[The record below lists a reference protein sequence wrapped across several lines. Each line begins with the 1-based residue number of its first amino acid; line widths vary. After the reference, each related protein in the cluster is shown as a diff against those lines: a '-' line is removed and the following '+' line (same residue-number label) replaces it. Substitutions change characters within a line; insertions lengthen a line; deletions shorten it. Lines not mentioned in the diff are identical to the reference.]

1 MIALRLVCVG
11 RLKEKFYQEACRE
24 YEKRLGAY
32 CRLEIRELPEETG
45 RPDGL
50 RREACRIQGA
60 ILPGSRVVAM
70 CIEGEMASSEDL
82 ARRLA
87 GWQAQGVSRVTVIVG
102 SSEGLE
108 DVYKRQT
115 RALGAPARAQRSG
128 SGGRASSRAAG
139 GCRRPSRAI
148 HLPERV

>member
-102 SSEGLE
+102 SSEGLDPE
-108 DVYKRQT
+108 IKQKADLRLSMSPMTFPHHLARVMVLEQLY
-115 RALGAPARAQRSG
+115 RALSIG
-128 SGGRASSRAAG
+128 AG
-139 GCRRPSRAI
+139 GKY
-148 HLPERV
+148 HK

>member
-87 GWQAQGVSRVTVIVG
+87 GWQAQGVSRVTVIIG
-102 SSEGLE
+102 SSEGLDPE
-108 DVYKRQT
+108 IKHKADLRLSMSPMTFPHHLARVMVLEQLY
-115 RALGAPARAQRSG
+115 RALSIG
-128 SGGRASSRAAG
+128 AG
-139 GCRRPSRAI
+139 GKY
-148 HLPERV
+148 HK

>member
-32 CRLEIRELPEETG
+32 CRLEIRELPEEAG

-87 GWQAQGVSRVTVIVG
+87 GWQAQGVSRVTVIIG
-102 SSEGLE
+102 SSEGLDPE
-108 DVYKRQT
+108 IKQKADLRLSMSPMTFPHHLARVIVLEQLY
-115 RALGAPARAQRSG
+115 RALSIG
-128 SGGRASSRAAG
+128 AG
-139 GCRRPSRAI
+139 GKY
-148 HLPERV
+148 HK

>member
-32 CRLEIRELPEETG
+32 CRLEIRELPEEAG

-87 GWQAQGVSRVTVIVG
+87 GWQAQGVSRVTVIIG
-102 SSEGLE
+102 SSEGLDPE
-108 DVYKRQT
+108 IKQKADLRLSMSPMTFPHHLARVMVLEQLY
-115 RALGAPARAQRSG
+115 RALSIG
-128 SGGRASSRAAG
+128 AG
-139 GCRRPSRAI
+139 GKY
-148 HLPERV
+148 HK